1 MEVINGENNFRFEL
15 IFTANTKWICWR
27 ERRYSICKSTKNHQA
42 LYQLILCQN
51 QTNYHQKNANI
62 NVCLKAIQY
71 IKQGKDL
78 GFVSSQRKKYL
89 ATAYLKA
96 GVLYHVSEK
105 DYIKAY
111 EFYMKAAKLGDKY
124 AQNNLDILC
133 KQHPWVCK

>member
-1 MEVINGENNFRFEL
+1 MEKIILGLSLFLLLIQNGFAGEKED
-15 IFTANTKWICWR
+15 IQYANQQ
-27 ERRYSICKSTKNHQA
+27 KNHQA

-62 NVCLKAIQY
+62 NVCLKAIHY